1 MRKFKDRERLI
12 EKMSSE
18 MQENV
23 NKVSKD
29 FKKRFDGRLKEGHYA
44 VSPRQLLKN
53 TFSTFY
59 QPIFK
64 GKGFT
69 FQDFC
74 LILNI
79 NEDDYSDELPK
90 DAYEN
95 ER

>member
-1 MRKFKDRERLI
+1 MRKFNDRERLI
-12 EKMSSE
+12 EKMPSE
-18 MQENV
+18 MQQSVDE
-23 NKVSKD
+23 VSKD
-29 FKKRFDGRLKEGHYA
+29 FKKKFDMRLKEGHYS

-59 QPIFK
+59 QPLLK

-79 NEDDYSDELPK
+79 NEDEYSDELPK
-90 DAYEN
+90 DAYEI
-95 ER
+95 